1 MEKWKTLAHVAREKK
16 MRKSEI
22 DACLTCERE
31 ECDNCRD
38 PYENRKDYH
47 REYYRTHK
55 KEKKDEDSD

>member
-1 MEKWKTLAHVAREKK
+1 

-38 PYENRKDYH
+38 PYENRKDYQKSYQ
-47 REYYRTHK
+47 REYYHRR
-55 KEKKDEDSD
+55 KEGKDAEID